1 MHVRRAVPT
10 DLDALVELAAEYC
23 AADGHHFDETV
34 VRRGFGP
41 VLDDDRYG
49 VVWVAVEDSSGEVD
63 GYAVVSWG
71 WSIEVGGLDVVLDE
85 LYVRHRGRGT
95 GSALIDRV
103 VADCR
108 ERDVRRIFLETE
120 LPNEGARRLY
130 TRHGFTADDS
140 IWMER
145 ELR

>member
-23 AADGHHFDETV
+23 AADGHHFDETI
-34 VRRGFGP
+34 VRRGFRP

-49 VVWVAVEDSSGEVD
+49 VVWVAVDDSSGEVD

-120 LPNEGARRLY
+120 LPNDGARRLY
-130 TRHGFTADDS
+130 ARHGFTADDS

-145 ELR
+145 ELG